1 MMTNALPSCLF
12 VTIGSLPDAL
22 QKHMQRVRIEAQKLA
37 LSHGLEESRVDF
49 AAATHD
55 ICRSMKPGDLLLEA
69 RYRGLKINRIDEQNP
84 ILLHGP
90 VGAARLRD
98 EFGIS
103 DLDIIEAV
111 HWHTTAAPDLPPL
124 GKAVFL
130 ADKLDPLKE
139 GRYPFLEE
147 VRGIAQE
154 SLDQGVVTF
163 LQRDIQRLLRLGHAP
178 HPIAMAT
185 LNGLLR

>member
-1 MMTNALPSCLF
+1 MMPNALSSCLF

>member
-1 MMTNALPSCLF
+1 M
-12 VTIGSLPDAL
+12 
-22 QKHMQRVRIEAQKLA
+22 
-37 LSHGLEESRVDF
+37 
-49 AAATHD
+49 
-55 ICRSMKPGDLLLEA
+55 
-69 RYRGLKINRIDEQNP
+69 
-84 ILLHGP
+84 
-90 VGAARLRD
+90 
-98 EFGIS
+98 
-103 DLDIIEAV
+103 
-111 HWHTTAAPDLPPL
+111 
-124 GKAVFL
+124 FL